1 MALALRLATEME
13 FRPDKLA
20 RHYGW
25 PLWKAESAVGYM
37 GEFAGELAGD
47 EEALIEEAGRDKLRK
62 KLPRMEEFSA

>member
-1 MALALRLATEME
+1 
-13 FRPDKLA
+13 
-20 RHYGW
+20 
-25 PLWKAESAVGYM
+25 M